1 MSAKRSSTA
10 RWIAISRLKYLA
22 NLTIPE
28 SLLHLYRSL
37 LESAATGPSC
47 DIATLGIRYCV
58 RSSNVAIQEERRE
71 STNLKNSSSF
81 SYREWK
87 CVGTAVSPKKETS
100 RGFSKVNDQLR
111 LFVSRSGGC
120 RWSLLVRRPAVGSI
134 LCSSHKMRPPHKV
147 GEPRI
152 RAKAWPCCRGNTA

>member
-10 RWIAISRLKYLA
+10 RWIEISRLNYFA
-22 NLTIPE
+22 NLRIPE
-28 SLLHLYRSL
+28 SLLHFYRSL

-81 SYREWK
+81 LYREWK
-87 CVGTAVSPKKETS
+87 CVGTAVSPKQETS
-100 RGFSKVNDQLR
+100 RGFPKVNDQLS
-111 LFVSRSGGC
+111 LSASRAAAC
-120 RWSLLVRRPAVGSI
+120 RW
-134 LCSSHKMRPPHKV
+134 
-147 GEPRI
+147 
-152 RAKAWPCCRGNTA
+152 